1 MPDLRKK
8 NRTVGIKLKSYDMNI
23 FSLVFRGKLNA
34 GKDLDAF
41 SFSRLP
47 LLPEVLSPYRGRSGK
62 CRKAGLFA
70 SETVPKESVFRQ
82 NRWNVH
88 EDQPVS

>member
-8 NRTVGIKLKSYDMNI
+8 NRTFRIKLKSYDMNI

-41 SFSRLP
+41 SFSGFHCFRKSFHRI
-47 LLPEVLSPYRGRSGK
+47 VVGQGK
-62 CRKAGLFA
+62 CRKAGLFG
-70 SETVPKESVFRQ
+70 K
-82 NRWNVH
+82 
-88 EDQPVS
+88 

>member
-23 FSLVFRGKLNA
+23 FSLVFRGKFNA

-41 SFSRLP
+41 FFSGLHCFRKSFHRI
-47 LLPEVLSPYRGRSGK
+47 VIGQGK
-62 CRKAGLFA
+62 CRKAGLFG
-70 SETVPKESVFRQ
+70 K
-82 NRWNVH
+82 
-88 EDQPVS
+88 